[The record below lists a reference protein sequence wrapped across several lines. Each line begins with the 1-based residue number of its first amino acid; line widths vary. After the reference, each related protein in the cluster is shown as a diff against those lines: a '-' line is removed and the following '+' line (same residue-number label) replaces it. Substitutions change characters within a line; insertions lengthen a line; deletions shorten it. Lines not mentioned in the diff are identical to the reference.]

1 MPSSCF
7 SKVETK
13 TMSKDEKLLQHVFDL
28 FDVPV
33 REKWTVC
40 CINSKADRTTF
51 FFANGASVYFKRS
64 EFTVAL
70 PNGRFEPVAPLKRMA
85 RRRTGDGSYA
95 WQLFDRMGNVVAVI
109 GLSQPTDP
117 LPVFVS
123 QIREALIGSRVQC
136 VSASD
141 GGLCLHLDDDYD
153 AVSNGASRVR
163 IDANRIPFTVG
174 SVDVNH
180 GDGFDML
187 RIYAADPDDQKP
199 VVMFRLNQDT
209 LNGKE
214 LSFNVI

>member
-1 MPSSCF
+1 
-7 SKVETK
+7 
-13 TMSKDEKLLQHVFDL
+13 MSKDEKLFQHVFDL

-51 FFANGASVYFKRS
+51 FFTNRASVYFKRS

-70 PNGRFEPVAPLKRMA
+70 PEGRFESVAPLKRMV

-95 WQLFDRMGNVVAVI
+95 WHLFDRMNDVVAVI

-117 LPVFVS
+117 LPAFVS
-123 QIREALIGSRVQC
+123 HMREALVGSRVQS
-136 VSASD
+136 VSTSD

-163 IDANRIPFTVG
+163 IDATRVPFTVG
-174 SVDVNH
+174 CVDVNH

-187 RIYAADPDDQKP
+187 RICASDRDDKKP
-199 VVMFRLNQDT
+199 VVMFRLDQDI
-209 LNGKE
+209 LNRKE

>member
-1 MPSSCF
+1 
-7 SKVETK
+7 
-13 TMSKDEKLLQHVFDL
+13 MSRDEKLLQHVFDL
-28 FDVPV
+28 FDPLV
-33 REKWTVC
+33 REEWTVDR
-40 CINSKADRTTF
+40 IVDAANRTTF
-51 FFANGASVYFKRS
+51 FFGNGASVYLKKS
-64 EFTVAL
+64 EFTVAS
-70 PNGRFEPVAPLKRMA
+70 PEPAVLTTPLKRMA

-95 WQLFDRMGNVVAVI
+95 WRLFDRMNDVVAVI

-123 QIREALIGSRVQC
+123 QMRDALVGSRVQS

-163 IDANRIPFTVG
+163 IDATRVPFTVG
-174 SVDVNH
+174 CVDVNH

-187 RIYAADPDDQKP
+187 RICPSDLDDQKP
-199 VVMFRLNQDT
+199 VVMFKLNQDI
-209 LNGKE
+209 LKGKE

>member
-1 MPSSCF
+1 MLSNCF
-7 SKVETK
+7 SKMETK
-13 TMSKDEKLLQHVFDL
+13 MVSKDEKLLQHIFDL
-28 FDVPV
+28 FDTPV
-33 REKWTVC
+33 REECTVH

-51 FFANGASVYFKRS
+51 FFSNGVSVYLKRS
-64 EFTVAL
+64 EFTVTL
-70 PNGRFEPVAPLKRMA
+70 PEGRFESVAPLKRMA
-85 RRRTGDGSYA
+85 HRRMGDGSYA
-95 WQLFDRMGNVVAVI
+95 WWLFDRMNDVVAVI

-123 QIREALIGSRVQC
+123 HMKEALVGSRVQS
-136 VSASD
+136 VSATD

-174 SVDVNH
+174 CVDINH

-187 RIYAADPDDQKP
+187 RICAADQDDQKP
-199 VVMFRLNQDT
+199 VVMFRLNQDAI
-209 LNGKE
+209 NRKE

>member
-1 MPSSCF
+1 MR
-7 SKVETK
+7 K
-13 TMSKDEKLLQHVFDL
+13 TSKDEKLLQHVFDL
-28 FDVPV
+28 FYVPV
-33 REKWTVC
+33 REELAVC

-51 FFANGASVYFKRS
+51 FFNNGTSVYLKNS

-70 PNGRFEPVAPLKRMA
+70 PAPTVLTVPLKRMA
-85 RRRTGDGSYA
+85 RRRTVDGSHT
-95 WQLFDRMGNVVAVI
+95 WRLFDRMGDVVAVI

-123 QIREALIGSRVQC
+123 HVREALVGSRVQS

-141 GGLCLHLDDDYD
+141 GGLCLHLDDGYD
-153 AVSNGASRVR
+153 AVMNGASRVR

-174 SVDVNH
+174 CVDVNH

-187 RIYAADPDDQKP
+187 RICASDHDNRKP
-199 VVMFRLNQDT
+199 VVMFRLDQGT
-209 LNGKE
+209 LDRKE

>member
-1 MPSSCF
+1 
-7 SKVETK
+7 
-13 TMSKDEKLLQHVFDL
+13 MSKDEKLLQHVFDL
-28 FDVPV
+28 FDPLV
-33 REKWTVC
+33 RDKWTVDR
-40 CINSKADRTTF
+40 IVDAANRTTF
-51 FFANGASVYFKRS
+51 FFVNGASVYLKKS
-64 EFTVAL
+64 EFTIDHPAPTVL
-70 PNGRFEPVAPLKRMA
+70 TMPLKRMV

-95 WQLFDRMGNVVAVI
+95 WRLFDRMNDVVSVI

-123 QIREALIGSRVQC
+123 RMREALVGSRVQS

-163 IDANRIPFTVG
+163 IDANRVPFTVG
-174 SVDVNH
+174 CVDVTH

-187 RIYAADPDDQKP
+187 RICAADPGDQKP
-199 VVMFRLNQDT
+199 VVMFRLNQYT

>member
-1 MPSSCF
+1 
-7 SKVETK
+7 
-13 TMSKDEKLLQHVFDL
+13 MSKDEKLLQHISDL
-28 FDVPV
+28 FDPIV
-33 REKWTVC
+33 RDEWTVNR
-40 CINSKADRTTF
+40 IVDAANRTTF
-51 FFANGASVYFKRS
+51 FFTNGASVYLKKS
-64 EFTVAL
+64 EFTVDCPAPTVL
-70 PNGRFEPVAPLKRMA
+70 AMPLKRMA

-95 WQLFDRMGNVVAVI
+95 WRLFDRMNDVVAVI

-123 QIREALIGSRVQC
+123 RMREALVGSRVQS

-163 IDANRIPFTVG
+163 IDANRVPFMVG
-174 SVDVNH
+174 CVDVNH

-187 RIYAADPDDQKP
+187 RICAADPDDKKP
-199 VVMFRLNQDT
+199 VVMFRLDQDT